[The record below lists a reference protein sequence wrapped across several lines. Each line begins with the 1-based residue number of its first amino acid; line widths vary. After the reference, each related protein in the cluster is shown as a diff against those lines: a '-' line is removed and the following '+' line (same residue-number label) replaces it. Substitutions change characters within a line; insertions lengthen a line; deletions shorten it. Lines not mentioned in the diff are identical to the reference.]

1 MKNIRNDPEDT
12 GNEHIVLVSNG
23 NTSSDNSVKGWG
35 HDLFVFWIKDIL
47 AEKPEYYGNPVMTK
61 QRHEYAV
68 LNPLS
73 FLLGNKFFSDSFF
86 F

>member
-35 HDLFVFWIKDIL
+35 HDVSVFWIKDIL
-47 AEKPEYYGNPVMTK
+47 AEK
-61 QRHEYAV
+61 YARVSETQV
-68 LNPLS
+68 LWQPSHDKAKTWICNFKS
-73 FLLGNKFFSDSFF
+73 FVLLAG
-86 F
+86 